1 MHGSSGADS
10 GSQTVVEIQGAIDS
24 SNQCVTSRPGWA
36 TVGAPAGSA
45 GSFSV
50 MDMLFPEPGTDDRN
64 RTDGSS
70 CPM

>member
-1 MHGSSGADS
+1 MHGSSGAEF
-10 GSQTVVEIQGAIDS
+10 GSQTVVEIQGATDS
-24 SNQCVTSRPGWA
+24 SNQCVTSRPGCA
-36 TVGAPAGSA
+36 TVGAAAGSV

-50 MDMLFPEPGTDDRN
+50 MDMLFPEPGRDDRN